1 MSAIVSIST
10 LDGASPT
17 PNAITLYP
25 VSTSKGA
32 ASWRERKANVALTGQ
47 ATADATL
54 SKDKATGLNTVRL
67 TITQPVLEEI
77 ASGNSLGYIAA
88 PKVAYLMK
96 ARVEFF
102 INDRTTEQNRKDIR
116 SMLYNA
122 LDDSQIQNMVDQ
134 LELPY

>member
-1 MSAIVSIST
+1 MSAIVSITT
-10 LDGASPT
+10 LDGAT
-17 PNAITLYP
+17 PAPNTVTLYP
-25 VSTSKGA
+25 NSTSKGA
-32 ASWRERKANVALTGQ
+32 ASWRERKANVPLTGQ

-54 SKDKATGLNTVRL
+54 SKDKATGLNTIRL

-77 ASGNSLGYIAA
+77 ASGSSSGYIAA

-122 LDDSQIQNMVDQ
+122 LDDNQIQNMVDQ